1 MSVPF
6 HTLLLVWNK
15 MLPLSGMIKNL
26 FKPTI
31 YSSCQNVSTKQCC
44 PELGPA
50 GTMGI
55 EKKTDNFSRLKK
67 KITANCPWFLL
78 LKKKTQQKTFRIV
91 LTSWGLLPHFSPTPF
106 AFCFSFGESNK
117 QFQESISLSL
127 TSAYGLN
134 LGIYSACQ
142 KAALLQN
149 IIVKITLLFMK
160 LIILMCENKSNFI
173 LLLWAFIF

>member
-67 KITANCPWFLL
+67 KNHSQLSLVFVVK
-78 LKKKTQQKTFRIV
+78 KKKTQQKTFRIV

-149 IIVKITLLFMK
+149 IIVKITL
-160 LIILMCENKSNFI
+160 IYEIDNSYVWE
-173 LLLWAFIF
+173 